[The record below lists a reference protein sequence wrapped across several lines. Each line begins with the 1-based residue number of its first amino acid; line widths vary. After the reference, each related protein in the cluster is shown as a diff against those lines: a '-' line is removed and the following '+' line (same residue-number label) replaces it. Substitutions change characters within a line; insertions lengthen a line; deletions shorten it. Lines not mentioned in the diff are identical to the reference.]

1 MSSPVRLNDRAAIV
15 GVGQLPFSKDIGRPI
30 GDTAVEAVLR
40 ALEDAGLKPS
50 DVDGTVKFQM
60 EDTQECAIARRAGV
74 DNLRFFCE
82 VKYGGGPNCAVV
94 GHAAAA
100 ITLGLAS
107 VVVCWRARNRA
118 ARTSRPWAQERG
130 VVHDDKMW
138 HLPWGLIRPVD
149 LIAMWGRYH
158 MERYG
163 TTREQLAEVA
173 IAFRKHAMRNPAAMM
188 RKPLSL
194 DDYLGSRMIGD
205 PLCLYDCSLE
215 SDGAI
220 ACVVTSAERARDLRH
235 RPAYVHAYAQGT
247 GPNQVHLANYNTSDF
262 STSARYCAEE
272 LWRRSDLQPKDIQCA
287 QIYDA
292 FTPLVILGLEEYGL
306 CEAGAGGRFVA
317 GGTLGP
323 GGKLPTNTSG
333 GSLSEAYVHGMNLV
347 SEGVRQIRG
356 TSTSQVPDCKA
367 VLVTGAAA
375 VSTSALVLRGD

>member
-1 MSSPVRLNDRAAIV
+1 MSGIRLNDRAAIV
-15 GVGQLPFSKDIGRPI
+15 GIGQLPFSKDIGRPI

-40 ALEDAGLKPS
+40 ALEDAGLEAA

-60 EDTQECAIARRAGV
+60 EDTQECAVARRAGV
-74 DNLRFFCE
+74 ENLRFFCE

-100 ITLGLAS
+100 VALGLAS

-118 ARTSRPWAQERG
+118 SKASRPWSQERG
-130 VVHDDKMW
+130 IIHDDKMW

-158 MERYG
+158 MEHYG

-173 IAFRKHAMRNPAAMM
+173 IAFRKHAERNPAAMM
-188 RKPLSL
+188 RGPLTL
-194 DDYLGSRMIGD
+194 EQNLGSRMIGD

-215 SDGAI
+215 SDGAV

-235 RPAYVHAYAQGT
+235 KPAYLHAYAQGS
-247 GPNQVHLANYNTSDF
+247 GPNQVHLAIYNTLDF
-262 STSARYCAEE
+262 STSARFCAEE
-272 LWRRSDLQPKDIQCA
+272 LWKRSDLKPKDVQCA

-292 FTPLVILGLEEYGL
+292 FTPLVILGLEEYGI
-306 CEAGAGGRFVA
+306 CETGAGGKFVE
-317 GGTLGP
+317 GGALGP
-323 GGKLPTNTSG
+323 GGTLPTNTSG

-347 SEGVRQIRG
+347 TEAVRQIRG
-356 TSTSQVPDCKA
+356 TSTSQVPGCKH

-375 VSTSALVLRGD
+375 VSTSAMVLRGD

>member
-1 MSSPVRLNDRAAIV
+1 MPATVRLNDRAAIV
-15 GVGQLPFSKDIGRPI
+15 GIGQLPFSKDIGRPI

-107 VVVCWRARNRA
+107 VVVCWRARTRA

-149 LIAMWGRYH
+149 FIAMWGRYH

-188 RKPLSL
+188 QKPLSL

-215 SDGAI
+215 SAGAV
-220 ACVVTSAERARDLRH
+220 AGGVPGGERARDLRQK
-235 RPAYVHAYAQGT
+235 PVYVHAYAQGT
-247 GPNQVHLANYNTSDF
+247 G
-262 STSARYCAEE
+262 
-272 LWRRSDLQPKDIQCA
+272 
-287 QIYDA
+287 
-292 FTPLVILGLEEYGL
+292 
-306 CEAGAGGRFVA
+306 
-317 GGTLGP
+317 
-323 GGKLPTNTSG
+323 
-333 GSLSEAYVHGMNLV
+333 
-347 SEGVRQIRG
+347 
-356 TSTSQVPDCKA
+356 
-367 VLVTGAAA
+367 
-375 VSTSALVLRGD
+375 

>member
-15 GVGQLPFSKDIGRPI
+15 GIGQLPFSKDIGRPI
-30 GDTAVEAVLR
+30 GDTAVEVVLR
-40 ALEDAGLKPS
+40 ALEDAGLQPA

-74 DNLRFFCE
+74 ENLRFFCE

-118 ARTSRPWAQERG
+118 SKASRPWSQERG
-130 VVHDDKMW
+130 IIHDDKMW

-163 TTREQLAEVA
+163 TTRAQLAEVA
-173 IAFRKHAMRNPAAMM
+173 IALRNHAMRNPAAMM
-188 RKPLSL
+188 HKPLTLEQYMS
-194 DDYLGSRMIGD
+194 SRMIGD

-215 SDGAI
+215 SDGAV
-220 ACVVTSAERARDLRH
+220 ACVVTSAERARDLR
-235 RPAYVHAYAQGT
+235 RKPAYVHAYAQGT
-247 GPNQVHLANYNTSDF
+247 GPNQVHLANYNTTDF
-262 STSARYCAEE
+262 STSARFCAEE
-272 LWRRSDLQPKDIQCA
+272 LWKRSDLKPKDIHCA

-292 FTPLVILGLEEYGL
+292 FTPLVIMGLEEYGF
-306 CEAGAGGRFVA
+306 CESGRGGKFVE

-323 GGKLPTNTSG
+323 GGTLPTNTSG

-347 SEGVRQIRG
+347 SEAVRQIRG
-356 TSTSQVPDCKA
+356 TSTSQVPGCKA
-367 VLVTGAAA
+367 ALVTGAAA
-375 VSTSALVLRGD
+375 VSNSALVLRGD

>member
-1 MSSPVRLNDRAAIV
+1 MRLNDRAAVV
-15 GVGQLPFSKDIGRPI
+15 GIGQLPFSKAIGRPI
-30 GDTAVEAVLR
+30 GDTAVEAVLA
-40 ALEDAGLKPS
+40 ALEDAGLRPT

-60 EDTQECAIARRAGV
+60 EDTQECAIARRAGIE
-74 DNLRFFCE
+74 NLRFFCE

-100 ITLGLAS
+100 IALGLAS

-118 ARTSRPWAQERG
+118 AKASRPWAQERG
-130 VVHDDKMW
+130 IIHDDKMW

-173 IAFRKHAMRNPAAMM
+173 IAFRSHAMRNPAATM
-188 RKPLSL
+188 RKPLTL
-194 DDYLGSRMIGD
+194 DEYLGSRMIGD

-215 SDGAI
+215 TDGAI
-220 ACVVTSAERARDLRH
+220 ACVVTSAERARDLRQK
-235 RPAYVHAYAQGT
+235 PAYVHAYAQGT
-247 GPNQVHLANYNTSDF
+247 GPNQVHLANYNTLDF
-262 STSARYCAEE
+262 STSARFCAEE
-272 LWRRSDLQPKDIQCA
+272 LWKRSDLKPKDIPCA

-292 FTPLVILGLEEYGL
+292 FTPLVIMGLEEYGF
-306 CEAGAGGRFVA
+306 CETGNGGKFVE

-323 GGKLPTNTSG
+323 GGRLPTNTSG

-347 SEGVRQIRG
+347 SEAVRQIRG
-356 TSTSQVPDCKA
+356 TSTSQVPGCKA

-375 VSTSALVLRGD
+375 VSTSAMVLRGD